1 MTTKTGKISMAIDDA
16 WVFLKFKSQEEIDAA
31 QERVRNWESSQ
42 QMYRDLPMEAWDSG
56 TPAGAARYDDMAE
69 GEARRNPLTPDD
81 LKRLRQRA
89 TGRRIGTGPGG
100 SVTPE
105 DLIAA
110 SKAREA
116 AAGARQVAVQARQSA
131 ARARQAAARGRQAAA
146 RGRQSAAR
154 GRQAAARARFAAAR
168 AREPAMDL
176 QNRNPMPHHLT
187 DALET
192 NDKDILD
199 AVIDHF
205 RPHAADMVEPSLV
218 DKHPSRHKGKP
229 FGRHRV

>member
-1 MTTKTGKISMAIDDA
+1 VALHDA

-31 QERVRNWESSQ
+31 EERVRNWESDQ
-42 QMYRDLPMEAWDSG
+42 PDRDMYRDLPMEAWDSG
-56 TPAGAARYDDMAE
+56 TPAGAARYDDMA
-69 GEARRNPLTPDD
+69 PDD